1 MERIKEGNLLGIKD
15 VINTETS
22 RINYL
27 RGLIRIA
34 ECDNNKTSD
43 EEGFIYKIAE
53 IAGASYS
60 ELWKA
65 EEKLEIEGSDKIHFE
80 TKKEKILFL
89 MQALYLCW
97 IDDDY
102 SDLERKEIIAIG
114 NELGITQF
122 ELEEVESWVKQGIGW
137 MKTGAELLRLE

>member
-1 MERIKEGNLLGIKD
+1 MLGIKD
-15 VINTETS
+15 VINTEDS

-34 ECDNNKTSD
+34 ESDNDKSSE

-60 ELWKA
+60 EILKA
-65 EEKLEIEGSDKIHFE
+65 EEKQYIEGHARIHFE
-80 TKKEKILFL
+80 TKTEKLLFL

-102 SDLERKEIIAIG
+102 SDAERAEIIAVG

-122 ELEEVESWVKQGIGW
+122 EIDEVESWVKQGIDW